1 MKTGILNGHGPQ
13 FIHRLMGWRLG
24 RYAIGDP
31 SHRKGTPLM
40 SFDSLGL
47 SDHLLRAVQA
57 QGYDAPTPIQLA
69 SIPHIMAGS
78 DLAAEAQ
85 TGSGKTASFVL
96 PILQKMASQTTEVPS
111 ETIGAL
117 TITPTR
123 ELALQIA
130 DTFKHLGQ
138 FAEPRPRVLT
148 IIGGT
153 SIDDQISALSSGVD
167 IVVATPGRLLD
178 LMEREAVNINH
189 VHTLVLDEADK
200 LLDVGFN
207 DELTVLLNA
216 LPSQRQSLLFSAT
229 LPQKV
234 LNLSGRVLN
243 EPTVVRIDEK
253 PTSVSTIE
261 QRAYQVDRDNRRPL
275 LQHLLKTEP
284 WGQTLIFV
292 ATQIGAS
299 NLAKKLRIA
308 GFRATELHGGLDQED
323 RIFALN
329 RFKSGK
335 ADIMVATDIAA
346 RGIDIP
352 RLGAVVN
359 FDLPRAPADYI
370 HRIGRTGRAG
380 ELGVAV
386 TFVDHE
392 TEDHLR
398 LIEKKNHLMLTRLQV
413 PGLELSD
420 PSTEKTKGPAPTKG
434 RRKSKKDKLRE
445 QQAQELLLKADGVL
459 VGGTPDTDEI
469 D

>member
-1 MKTGILNGHGPQ
+1 M
-13 FIHRLMGWRLG
+13 
-24 RYAIGDP
+24 
-31 SHRKGTPLM
+31 M

-57 QGYDAPTPIQLA
+57 QGYDAPTPVQQR
-69 SIPHIMAGS
+69 SIPHIIAGA

-85 TGSGKTASFVL
+85 TGSGKTAAFVL
-96 PILQKMASQTTEVPS
+96 PILQKMASGAAESTPK
-111 ETIGAL
+111 TIGVL

-130 DTFKHLGQ
+130 ETFKLLGQ
-138 FAEPRPRVLT
+138 FAEPPPRVLT

-153 SIDDQISALSSGVD
+153 SIDDQRSALSSGVD

-178 LMEREAVNINH
+178 LMEREAIDVSH

-216 LPSQRQSLLFSAT
+216 LPSQRQNLLFSAT

-234 LNLSGRVLN
+234 LTMSARVLN
-243 EPTVVRIDEK
+243 EPMVVRIDEQ
-253 PTSVSTIE
+253 PTSVATIE
-261 QRAYQVDRDNRRPL
+261 QRAYQVDRENRRLL

-284 WGQTLIFV
+284 WGQTLVFV
-292 ATQIGAS
+292 ATQRGAE
-299 NLAKKLRIA
+299 NLAKKLRVA
-308 GFRATELHGGLDQED
+308 GLAATEIHGGLEQVD
-323 RIFALN
+323 RIFALK

-335 ADIMVATDIAA
+335 AKIMVATDIAA

-380 ELGVAV
+380 ESGIAV

-398 LIEKKNHLMLTRLQV
+398 LIEKKNQLMLTRQQV
-413 PGLELSD
+413 PGFEMLES
-420 PSTEKTKGPAPTKG
+420 STDKIKGRAPKKG

-445 QQAQELLLKADGVL
+445 KQAREAALKSD
-459 VGGTPDTDEI
+459 
-469 D
+469 

>member
-1 MKTGILNGHGPQ
+1 
-13 FIHRLMGWRLG
+13 
-24 RYAIGDP
+24 
-31 SHRKGTPLM
+31 M

-57 QGYDAPTPIQLA
+57 QGYEVPTPIQQR
-69 SIPHIMAGS
+69 SIPYIIAGA

-85 TGSGKTASFVL
+85 TGSGKTAAFVL
-96 PILQKMASQTTEVPS
+96 PILQKMAADAAGLTPLN
-111 ETIGAL
+111 IGVL

-130 DTFKHLGQ
+130 ETFKLLGR
-138 FAEPRPRVLT
+138 FAEPPPRVLT

-153 SIDDQISALSSGVD
+153 SISDQLSALSSGVD

-178 LMEREAVNINH
+178 LMEREAIDINH

-207 DELTVLLNA
+207 DELTLLLNA
-216 LPSQRQSLLFSAT
+216 LPAQRQNLLFSAT

-234 LNLSGRVLN
+234 LNLSSRVLN
-243 EPTVVRIDEK
+243 EPTVLRIDEQR
-253 PTSVSTIE
+253 TSVATIE
-261 QRAYQVDRDNRRPL
+261 QRAYQVGRENRRPL
-275 LQHLLKTEP
+275 LQQLLKTEA

-292 ATQIGAS
+292 ATKIGAT
-299 NLAKKLRIA
+299 NLAKKLRVA
-308 GFRATELHGGLDQED
+308 GFRATELHGGMEQSD
-323 RIFALN
+323 RLFALK

-335 ADIMVATDIAA
+335 AKIMVATDIAA

-359 FDLPRAPADYI
+359 FDLPRAAEDYI

-380 ELGVAV
+380 ESGIAV

-392 TEDHLR
+392 TEAHLR
-398 LIEKKNHLMLTRLQV
+398 LIEKKNHLMLTRQQV
-413 PGLELSD
+413 PGFELGD
-420 PSTEKTKGPAPTKG
+420 ASTEKTKGPAPKKG

-445 QQAQELLLKADGVL
+445 KQAQALALKS
-459 VGGTPDTDEI
+459 E
-469 D
+469 

>member
-1 MKTGILNGHGPQ
+1 MI
-13 FIHRLMGWRLG
+13 
-24 RYAIGDP
+24 
-31 SHRKGTPLM
+31 

-57 QGYDAPTPIQLA
+57 QGYDAPTPIQQR
-69 SIPHIMAGS
+69 SMPYITAGA

-85 TGSGKTASFVL
+85 TGSGKTAAFVL
-96 PILQKMASQTTEVPS
+96 PILQKIGSQTTERAPMSIAV
-111 ETIGAL
+111 L

-130 DTFKHLGQ
+130 QTFTLLGQ
-138 FAEPRPRVLT
+138 FAEPPPKVLT

-153 SIDDQISALSSGVD
+153 SISDQISVLSSGVD

-178 LMEREAVNINH
+178 LMEREAININH

-207 DELTVLLNA
+207 EELTTLLDA
-216 LPSQRQSLLFSAT
+216 LPSQRQNLLFSAT

-234 LNLSGRVLN
+234 LNMSARVLN
-243 EPTVVRIDEK
+243 EPTVVRIDEQHT
-253 PTSVSTIE
+253 PVATID
-261 QRAYQVDRDNRRPL
+261 QRVYQVDREKRRQL

-292 ATQIGAS
+292 ATQRGAA
-299 NLAKKLRIA
+299 NLAKKLRVD
-308 GFRATELHGGLDQED
+308 GFKATEIHGGLEQAD
-323 RIFALN
+323 RSFALK

-335 ADIMVATDIAA
+335 ARIMVATDIAA

-352 RLGAVVN
+352 LLGAVVN
-359 FDLPRAPADYI
+359 FDLPRAPVDYI

-380 ELGVAV
+380 ESGIAV

-392 TEDHLR
+392 TETHLR
-398 LIEKKNHLMLTRLQV
+398 LIEKKNHLMLTRRQV
-413 PGLELSD
+413 PGFELRES
-420 PSTEKTKGPAPTKG
+420 SIEKVKGPPPKKG

-445 QQAQELLLKADGVL
+445 QQQQQQEVSPKSD
-459 VGGTPDTDEI
+459 
-469 D
+469 